1 MHGVEVTIKKN
12 VHVDTYAPQAIARFL
27 HQGGL
32 LQSLLQLLGSF
43 LHRSAI
49 SSLSFE
55 RSSRDPTFFNLISLW
70 GAPSGVPILLF
81 WNRIIFVIVFIIL
94 VSTSSSSA
102 AALIILIVI
111 IIYII
116 MIIFI
121 ITQTRNLKSLTTM
134 MSTVYPLWP
143 MVRLRLI
150 LFW

>member
-1 MHGVEVTIKKN
+1 MVWMSLLKKN

-32 LQSLLQLLGSF
+32 LQSLLQLRSSF

-49 SSLSFE
+49 SSLSFV
-55 RSSRDPTFFNLISLW
+55 SSRDPTFLNLSSLW
-70 GAPSGVPILLF
+70 GAPSEVPTLLF

-94 VSTSSSSA
+94 VSNSSSSA
-102 AALIILIVI
+102 AALIVLIVI

-121 ITQTRNLKSLTTM
+121 ITQTRNLKSWTTM
-134 MSTVYPLWP
+134 VWIGHLKDVGLVS
-143 MVRLRLI
+143 
-150 LFW
+150 